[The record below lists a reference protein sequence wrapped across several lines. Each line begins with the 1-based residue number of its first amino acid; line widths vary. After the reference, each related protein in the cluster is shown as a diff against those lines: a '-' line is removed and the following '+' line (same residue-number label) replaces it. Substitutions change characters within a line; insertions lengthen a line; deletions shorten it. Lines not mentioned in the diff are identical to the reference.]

1 MKQQNILLAFLAGGG
16 WHIAAAMAGLDGEV
30 TRRAAMIELRENQPP
45 TAMLGLVI
53 ITYGDAGSILDSI
66 EHAGASTSGQITM
79 TLSS

>member
-1 MKQQNILLAFLAGGG
+1 MQRVKG
-16 WHIAAAMAGLDGEV
+16 WVDTFEGIYIVSKVGS
-30 TRRAAMIELRENQPP
+30 RAAMIELRENQPP

-53 ITYGDAGSILDSI
+53 ITYGDAGSILESI